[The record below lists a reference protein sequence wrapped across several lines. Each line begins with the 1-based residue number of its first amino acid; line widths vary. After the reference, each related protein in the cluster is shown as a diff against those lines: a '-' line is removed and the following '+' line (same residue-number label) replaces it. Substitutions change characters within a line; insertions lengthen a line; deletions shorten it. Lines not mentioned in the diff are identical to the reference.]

1 MEVKEINSGTTTAPK
16 QNEKHQATIQ
26 RVQAEFINQLYQ
38 GKSEGEAFKN
48 SLKAIDEK
56 YNPKEDEYKTNPQQT
71 VGCSIEGCVEKLG
84 GTNYMMKSIKLPSGK
99 TVIGWL
105 KFIAEA
111 LPILLEIID
120 KIPKPEKTPT
130 EELNQVA

>member
-1 MEVKEINSGTTTAPK
+1 MEVKGINSGTTTAPK

-71 VGCSIEGCVEKLG
+71 VGCSTEGCVGKLG
-84 GTNYMMKSIKLPSGK
+84 GAHMMKSIKLPSGK

-120 KIPKPEKTPT
+120 KIPKSEKKPA
-130 EELNQVA
+130 EEINQVA